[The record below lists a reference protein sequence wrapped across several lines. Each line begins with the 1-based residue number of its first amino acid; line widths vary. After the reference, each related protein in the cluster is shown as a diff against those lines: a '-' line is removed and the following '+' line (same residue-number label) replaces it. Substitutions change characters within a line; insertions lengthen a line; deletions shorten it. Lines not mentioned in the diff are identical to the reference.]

1 MNRNIFRIKVIF
13 IFLLGVVSFSSCL
26 VSSRSNVDV
35 FNKNEYSGTVSVK
48 SIKVPMLIGK
58 PFLKKYLRCEEDV
71 PKEVVDLISGLKRIR
86 VTLAQTTNEK
96 LVSEFRTSVNE
107 LFGEEWLSVHNGSQ
121 WIYLRGHQDEQ
132 DVIKRITV
140 AISAPEANQLVYVN
154 MKCNL
159 TPNQLSRLINFAMDS
174 DEGKKFFKE
183 GIKNKK

>member
-1 MNRNIFRIKVIF
+1 MKVIF
-13 IFLLGVVSFSSCL
+13 IFLLGSVSFSSCL
-26 VSSRSNVDV
+26 ISSRSNVDV

-58 PFLKKYLRCEEDV
+58 PFLKKYLRFEEDV
-71 PKEVVDLISGLKRIR
+71 PKEIVDLIGGLKKIR

-96 LVSEFRTSVNE
+96 LVSEFRTSINE
-107 LFGEEWLSVHNGSQ
+107 VSGEEWLSVHNGSQ
-121 WIYLRGHQDEQ
+121 WIYLKGDQNEQ
-132 DVIKRITV
+132 EVIKRITV

-174 DEGKKFFKE
+174 DEGKNFSRKKLRNKE
-183 GIKNKK
+183 